1 MHIDIREKPFSPW
14 EEIQRYEGEALDPVH
29 AGQYG
34 AATVFSGTM
43 REFNE
48 GDGVSG
54 MFLEHYPGM
63 TDSYLE
69 KISQEAAE
77 RWEVLDTL
85 IIHRIGAMMPNDPI
99 VLVAAWSAHRG
110 VAFEAARFLIE
121 ELKSRA
127 PFWKKEQLEE
137 GARWV
142 EHNTASDVDHLR
154 SSKDNSPV

>member
-1 MHIDIREKPFSPW
+1 MHIEIREEPFLPW
-14 EEIQRYEGEALDPVH
+14 EEIQRYEQEVLDPRH

-77 RWEVLDTL
+77 RWDILDTL
-85 IIHRIGAMMPNDPI
+85 ILHRVGPLHPNDPI

-110 VAFEAARFLIE
+110 EAFAAARYLIE

-127 PFWKKEQLEE
+127 PFWKKEQLEGGE
-137 GARWV
+137 RWV
-142 EHNTASDVDHLR
+142 EHNTVSDI
-154 SSKDNSPV
+154 

>member
-1 MHIDIREKPFSPW
+1 MHIEIREEPFLPW
-14 EEIQRYEGEALDPVH
+14 EEIQRYEQGVLDPRH

-77 RWEVLDTL
+77 RWDILDTL
-85 IIHRIGAMMPNDPI
+85 ILHRVGPLHPNDPI

-110 VAFEAARFLIE
+110 EAFAAARYLIE

-127 PFWKKEQLEE
+127 PFWKKEQLEGGE
-137 GARWV
+137 RWV
-142 EHNTASDVDHLR
+142 EHNTVSDI
-154 SSKDNSPV
+154 